1 MRVMKMLI
9 SELKELRLNDLVK
22 NVRFIESGCS
32 PMVVEVEYGREFFQK
47 ELIKTAQNSV
57 LSFKNISQ
65 AYDLCREAGINQ
77 AELVQVI
84 PHDEACS
91 GQYMSY
97 DQQVMALRF

>member
-1 MRVMKMLI
+1 MKMLI
-9 SELKELRLNDLVK
+9 SELKELRNNDLVK

-32 PMVVEVEYGREFFQK
+32 PMVVEVEYGRESLQK
-47 ELIKTAQNSV
+47 ELIKTEKNSV
-57 LSFKNISQ
+57 LSFKNIRQ

-84 PHDEACS
+84 PHDEACF

-97 DQQVMALRF
+97 DQQTMPLRF